1 MKAIKKYVYIGLPL
15 IGILF
20 YLYYVHIAT
29 IDMIYSDYIRLINSY
44 LPDVWNPDK
53 FFVADLLTRI
63 PINYLV
69 RGINVTFFHYSVT
82 LERVLGVLSFG
93 ASALIFGWYCKRQRI
108 HLGWYAGIMIF
119 MFSLNKWEMIYNSTG
134 WVHFLAFACFFY
146 HYVLLDRVYKNRGT
160 KGDFVKLAILP
171 GIITIFVAGP
181 YCAVYAMTL
190 LIAYGFIWLQNVM
203 CKEPR
208 CQLSGR
214 QIAVLM
220 IQVLWPLLLYIWSNS
235 QAVYEHAG
243 ATEGSLLG
251 TFLTQPEF
259 FLKFLLKSFASIV
272 FGVELVTEHMS
283 GVPNLVLYLVGAG
296 VFASY
301 FLALWMNFS
310 YGIYKKTIFPLM
322 LLAGGG
328 MNHLVVMV
336 SRWIFLKD
344 TYGMSSR
351 YALQFQVGIL
361 GILLTFALVWREE
374 YGKKTEHAK
383 KAEPTKRG
391 DVRRIFVSVLSIC
404 VTAVVLAGNL
414 MTTKAELNKAPYRKL
429 YSLEVKEILLDF
441 ENQDDETL
449 QQKLEYNKPG
459 KREALQI
466 LKENGLNIF
475 KDE

>member
-1 MKAIKKYVYIGLPL
+1 MKTIKKCVYLGLPL
-15 IGILF
+15 VGILF
-20 YLYYVHIAT
+20 YLYYVNIAA

-63 PINYLV
+63 PVNYLV
-69 RGINVTFFHYSVT
+69 RGINVTFLHYSVT
-82 LERVLGVLSFG
+82 FERVLGVLSFG
-93 ASALIFGWYCKRQRI
+93 ASALVIGWYCRKQSLQ
-108 HLGWYAGIMIF
+108 LGWYAAIMVF
-119 MFSLNKWEMIYNSTG
+119 VFSLNKWEMIYNSTG

-146 HYVLLDRVYKNRGT
+146 HYALLDRVYKNGAS
-160 KGDFVKLAILP
+160 KSDFVKLSVLP
-171 GIITIFVAGP
+171 GLITIFVAGP

-190 LIAYGFIWLQNVM
+190 LIAYGFIWLQNVL
-203 CKEPR
+203 CHEKR
-208 CQLSGR
+208 GNVSGR
-214 QIAVLM
+214 QILFLM
-220 IQVLWPLLLYIWSNS
+220 IQVIWPLFLYIWSNS

-243 ATEGSLLG
+243 ATDASLFG

-283 GVPNLVLYLVGAG
+283 GLPDLVLYLVGAG
-296 VFASY
+296 VLASY
-301 FLALWMNFS
+301 FVALGMNFF
-310 YGIYKKTIFPLM
+310 YGIYKRTIFPLM

-328 MNHLVVMV
+328 MNHLVVMA

-361 GILLTFALVWREE
+361 GIFLTFALAWKEMRGTKNGAKTSAI
-374 YGKKTEHAK
+374 GKTGAG
-383 KAEPTKRG
+383 RFLVCG
-391 DVRRIFVSVLSIC
+391 LSLC

-414 MTTKAELNKAPYRKL
+414 MTTKAELEKAPYRKL
-429 YSLEVKEILLDF
+429 HSLEVKEILLDF

-449 QQKLEYNKPG
+449 KQNLEYNKPRN
-459 KREALQI
+459 REALEI

-475 KDE
+475 KNN

>member
-1 MKAIKKYVYIGLPL
+1 MKAIKKYVYLGIP
-15 IGILF
+15 IVGILF
-20 YLYYVHIAT
+20 YLYYINIAT

-69 RGINVTFFHYSVT
+69 RGINVMFLNYSVT
-82 LERVLGVLSFG
+82 FERVLGVLSFG
-93 ASALIFGWYCKRQRI
+93 ASALIFGWYCSRQDL
-108 HLGWYAGIMIF
+108 HLGWFAAIMVF
-119 MFSLNKWEMIYNSTG
+119 MFSLNKWEMLYNSTG

-146 HYVLLDRVYKNRGT
+146 HYTLLDRVYKSGAVR
-160 KGDFVKLAILP
+160 GDFIKLSLLP
-171 GIITIFVAGP
+171 GVITIFVSGP

-190 LIAYGFIWLQNVM
+190 LIAYGCIWVQNVVFGE
-203 CKEPR
+203 KR
-208 CQLSGR
+208 GNLSGR
-214 QIAVLM
+214 QLM
-220 IQVLWPLLLYIWSNS
+220 ILMFQVIWPLLLYIWSNS

-243 ATEGSLLG
+243 ATDGSLFE

-283 GVPNLVLYLVGAG
+283 GIPDIVLYLTGAG
-296 VFASY
+296 VLASY
-301 FLALWMNFS
+301 FLALWMNVF
-310 YGIYKKTIFPLM
+310 YGIYKKTIFPMM

-328 MNHLVVMV
+328 MNHLVVMA

-361 GILLTFALVWREE
+361 GILLTFALVWKEV
-374 YGKKTEHAK
+374 YGKRE
-383 KAEPTKRG
+383 
-391 DVRRIFVSVLSIC
+391 VRRKRFGIGRILVSGLSIC
-404 VTAVVLAGNL
+404 VAAVVLAGNL
-414 MTTKAELNKAPYRKL
+414 LTTKVELEKAPYRKL
-429 YSLEVKEILLDF
+429 HSLEVKEVLLDF
-441 ENQDDETL
+441 EHQDDEIL
-449 QQKLEYNKPG
+449 RKNLEYNKPG
-459 KREALQI
+459 NREALEI

-475 KDE
+475 RNE